1 MRMRKFTESLSNDI
15 FEDEDKLKFLLT
27 EFGDY
32 NLTYTIN
39 YHLQRRWNLEDES
52 GDLYA
57 VRTSDKSFDDL
68 YQEHEDRTAA
78 GNIKD
83 IKGYYKGYIIRFRET
98 YDILTADQQR
108 NGRAFGIPTSK
119 TYGFME
125 VAQDVQHKVEQ
136 LGHTFALAMR
146 DGEFDIMILQGK
158 HK

>member
-1 MRMRKFTESLSNDI
+1 MRKFTESLSSNDI
-15 FEDEDKLKFLLT
+15 FDDEDKLKFLLT
-27 EFGDY
+27 EFSDY
-32 NLTYTIN
+32 NLVYTIS
-39 YHLQRRWNLEDES
+39 YHLQKYWNLEDET

-68 YQEHEDRTAA
+68 YQQHEYNTAKKIE
-78 GNIKD
+78 NK
-83 IKGYYKGYIIRFRET
+83 KGYYRAYIIRFRET
-98 YDILTADQQR
+98 YNILTADQQR

-136 LGHTFALAMR
+136 LGHTFLLAMK

>member
-27 EFGDY
+27 EFGDH

-39 YHLQRRWNLEDES
+39 YHLQRHWNLEDES
-52 GDLYA
+52 GELYA
-57 VRTSDKSFDDL
+57 VRTSDRSFDDL
-68 YQEHEDRTAA
+68 YQQHEYGTAA
-78 GNIKD
+78 KIEGL
-83 IKGYYKGYIIRFRET
+83 KGYYKGYIIRFRET

-108 NGRAFGIPTSK
+108 TGRAYGIPTSK

>member
-1 MRMRKFTESLSNDI
+1 MRKFTESLSSNDL
-15 FEDEDKLKFLLT
+15 FGDVENLKLLLV

-32 NLTYTIN
+32 NLTYSIN
-39 YHLQRRWNLEDES
+39 YHLQKNHEENI
-52 GDLYA
+52 YA
-57 VRTSDKSFDDL
+57 ISTSDKSFDDL
-68 YQEHEDRTAA
+68 DKLYKFSTANYDNNNSYIRA
-78 GNIKD
+78 
-83 IKGYYKGYIIRFRET
+83 YIIRFRET

-108 NGRAFGIPTSK
+108 NIDFLGTNGRAYGIPTSK

-146 DGEFDIMILQGK
+146 DSEFDIMILEGK

>member
-1 MRMRKFTESLSNDI
+1 MRKFTENLSSNDL
-15 FEDEDKLKFLLT
+15 FGDVENLKLLLV

-39 YHLQRRWNLEDES
+39 YHLQKYDEDNLF
-52 GDLYA
+52 A
-57 VRTSDKSFDDL
+57 FRTSDKGFEDL
-68 YQEHEDRTAA
+68 DILYKFSTANYDNNSYIRA
-78 GNIKD
+78 
-83 IKGYYKGYIIRFRET
+83 YIIRFRKT

-108 NGRAFGIPTSK
+108 NIDFLGTNGRTYGIPTSK

-146 DGEFDIMILQGK
+146 DSEFDIMILEGK

>member
-1 MRMRKFTESLSNDI
+1 MRKFTESLSNDI
-15 FEDEDKLKFLLT
+15 FDDEDKLKFLLV

-39 YHLQRRWNLEDES
+39 YHLQRHWNLEDET
-52 GDLYA
+52 GELYA

-68 YQEHEDRTAA
+68 YQQHEDATADK
-78 GNIKD
+78 IESV
-83 IKGYYKGYIIRFRET
+83 KGYYPAYIIRFKET
-98 YDILTADQQR
+98 YNILTSDQQR
-108 NGRAFGIPTSK
+108 NGRVFGIPTSK

-136 LGHTFALAMR
+136 LGHTFALATR
-146 DGEFDIMILQGK
+146 DGEFDIMILKGK